1 MKVCFKIAECSLF
14 GAKINKKHE
23 THKRFRT
30 FYLFL
35 SIHCVEFLHLVM
47 EHRSIEKTTSLCQR
61 RHLFPFMLLQ
71 IQIKLIKYLT
81 KIIIKHIIIYT
92 TRYLWLFARTRD
104 EEILRREIIPF
115 LAWSF
120 WRPCSNMNL
129 RISFFCKIPQQE
141 HIAII

>member
-1 MKVCFKIAECSLF
+1 MKVSFKIAECSLF

-30 FYLFL
+30 FYMFL

-92 TRYLWLFARTRD
+92 TSQFFRHFHPSCCNSYSSSHTRHS
-104 EEILRREIIPF
+104 ISITAKREM
-115 LAWSF
+115 A
-120 WRPCSNMNL
+120 L
-129 RISFFCKIPQQE
+129 RIAE
-141 HIAII
+141 A

>member
-1 MKVCFKIAECSLF
+1 MKVNFKIAECSLF

-30 FYLFL
+30 FYMFL
-35 SIHCVEFLHLVM
+35 SIHCVEFLHLVI

-92 TRYLWLFARTRD
+92 TSQFFRQFHPFGCNSYSSCHANHGICITTKRD
-104 EEILRREIIPF
+104 CITDSRSITICF
-115 LAWSF
+115 
-120 WRPCSNMNL
+120 
-129 RISFFCKIPQQE
+129 
-141 HIAII
+141 

>member
-1 MKVCFKIAECSLF
+1 MKVSFKIAECSLF

-30 FYLFL
+30 FYMFL

-71 IQIKLIKYLT
+71 IQIKHIKYLT

-92 TRYLWLFARTRD
+92 TSQF
-104 EEILRREIIPF
+104 
-115 LAWSF
+115 F
-120 WRPCSNMNL
+120 WHFHSSCSNSYSSSHA
-129 RISFFCKIPQQE
+129 RHGICITTKRDGITDSRSITICFEI
-141 HIAII
+141 

>member
-1 MKVCFKIAECSLF
+1 MKVSFKIAECSLF

-30 FYLFL
+30 FYMFL

-92 TRYLWLFARTRD
+92 TSQFFQHFHPSCCNSYSSSHTRHSISITAKRD
-104 EEILRREIIPF
+104 GITDSRSIT
-115 LAWSF
+115 
-120 WRPCSNMNL
+120 
-129 RISFFCKIPQQE
+129 ISF
-141 HIAII
+141 